1 MSAQPLEI
9 SDAFTIEGLDNLFSE
24 FAEDQVNVTADDEKS
39 PTVSDEAG
47 PVTSTE
53 ISTSCTAEVDPTSE
67 STEPALIDKSK
78 VSRSDLV
85 KILEGFVGLIKSGED
100 EAVSQNQLSFAPQ
113 VQSTKV
119 STITI
124 NDRTTEV
131 EELRGLLVEAQ
142 STIITLLT
150 DRVDDR
156 AKIAGLETQL
166 NLLPDL
172 QAQADR
178 ALSVAINT
186 EDIRFEL
193 EKVKQEINKVRS
205 TASRTELRTAP
216 RTWWEV
222 LKAWIL
228 KRESNF
234 RR

>member
-1 MSAQPLEI
+1 MSAQPVEI

-24 FAEDQVNVTADDEKS
+24 YAEVNVTAVEEET
-39 PTVSDEAG
+39 PTVSDESSQT
-47 PVTSTE
+47 TSTE
-53 ISTSCTAEVDPTSE
+53 ISTSCTAQVDPSSE
-67 STEPALIDKSK
+67 STEAALIDKSK

-100 EAVSQNQLSFAPQ
+100 ETVAQNQLSFAPQ
-113 VQSTKV
+113 VTSTKV

-131 EELRGLLVEAQ
+131 EELRALLVEAQ

-216 RTWWEV
+216 RTWLEV
-222 LKAWIL
+222 LKAWLL

-234 RR
+234 RP